1 MIYNIGMNF
10 LKTILGY
17 LKWHYGKALFSVFN
31 LWNNL
36 LLFLFNFFSIKSLL
50 TNFFTPWKR
59 LTETYPKFGI
69 DLETIQTFFFVIIVN
84 TIMRIL
90 GMFLRT
96 IATII
101 GLVCCICFIMTLP
114 IAIVLWISTPIL
126 IIISIFLGII
136 LIIS

>member
-1 MIYNIGMNF
+1 MNLLRTTF
-10 LKTILGY
+10 GY
-17 LKWHYGKALFSVFN
+17 LIWHYGKALFSVFE

-36 LLFLFNFFSIKSLL
+36 LYFLFNFFSIKILL

-59 LTETYPKFGI
+59 LTETYPKFGV
-69 DLETIQTFFFVIIVN
+69 DLETIQTFFFVFILN

-96 IATII
+96 VAITI
-101 GLVCCICFIMTLP
+101 GLICCICFIIILP
-114 IAIVLWISTPIL
+114 LAIVLWISTPIL
-126 IIISIFLGII
+126 IITSIFFGII